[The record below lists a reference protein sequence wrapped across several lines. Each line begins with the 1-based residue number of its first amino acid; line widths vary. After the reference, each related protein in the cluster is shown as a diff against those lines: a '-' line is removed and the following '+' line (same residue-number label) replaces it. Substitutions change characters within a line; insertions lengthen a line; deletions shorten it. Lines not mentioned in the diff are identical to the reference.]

1 MRTGVGV
8 ATLPLVTAWLSIKE
22 AAAQS
27 GFSTKTLYRAIAAGE
42 LRAKKV
48 RSRWRIAVSDL
59 EAWLQ
64 LPLPTLT
71 LARPVAVRVA
81 APAEVGSLAALRLI
95 ERGRRR

>member
-1 MRTGVGV
+1 VS
-8 ATLPLVTAWLSIKE
+8 AWLSIKE
-22 AAAQS
+22 AAARS

-59 EAWLQ
+59 EAWL
-64 LPLPTLT
+64 LPLP
-71 LARPVAVRVA
+71 AKVRAVTPRAA

-95 ERGRRR
+95 ETGRR